1 MTATDNSS
9 HKTTTIKNNMKEILT
24 IQDVCREL
32 GISTMTVLRLRQQCI
47 LQPYQFAEGRR
58 RTVYFLRSELLEALK
73 KVDGDGNFL
82 KQ

>member
-1 MTATDNSS
+1 
-9 HKTTTIKNNMKEILT
+9 MKEILT

-32 GISTMTVLRLRQQCI
+32 GISEMTVLRLRQQGI
-47 LQPYQFAEGRR
+47 LHGHQFAEGRS

-73 KVDGDGNFL
+73 KVDTGGNFV